1 MTISGGPQL
10 HPVANIHEAVPV
22 MAGPNDPPG
31 AVPTGPSGPDPTGGE
46 RGTPGSGGQRP
57 TQPPLLRGKKGD
69 SPRRSSL
76 MPWFGKLS
84 QLDFDISF
92 YEKLLARNGDSV
104 DVLRVLGEL
113 ASRKGLHERA
123 LELDLRLVERVPG
136 DSLARYN
143 LACSQALAGQA
154 DAAIESLG
162 TAFRL
167 GYDDV
172 AHMVVDPDLASLRGR
187 PEFRALLRRV

>member
-1 MTISGGPQL
+1 
-10 HPVANIHEAVPV
+10 
-22 MAGPNDPPG
+22 
-31 AVPTGPSGPDPTGGE
+31 
-46 RGTPGSGGQRP
+46 
-57 TQPPLLRGKKGD
+57 
-69 SPRRSSL
+69 